1 MSNPRMYA
9 ELARWWPLLSPVE
22 EYLADAALIGG
33 LLSAGGR
40 EVSDLLE
47 LGSGG
52 GHVAVHLS
60 SGRELTLVDLSEDM
74 LAVSRRLNPA
84 CEHIVGDMRTVRLGC
99 TFDAVLVHDAI
110 DYMLTEDDLTAVFST
125 AAAHLSAGGI
135 FVLLPDHVRE
145 TFAPGTGHGGTDTDD
160 GSGIRY
166 LEWTH
171 DPDPTDDEVVTE
183 YGYLVREADGSMSWS
198 AETHRFGLFAR
209 QRWMDLLGEAGFEAT
224 SLLEQTG
231 NEKLG
236 NEQLEDEQLEGER
249 LDDDPRGR
257 MIFVATLR

>member
-22 EYLADAALIGG
+22 EYVADAALIGG
-33 LLSAGGR
+33 LLTAGGR
-40 EVSDLLE
+40 EVSTLLE

-60 SGRELTLVDLSEDM
+60 SGRELTLVDLSEGM
-74 LAVSRRLNPA
+74 LMVSRRLNPD
-84 CEHIVGDMRTVRLGC
+84 CEHIVGDMRTVRLGL

-110 DYMLTEDDLTAVFST
+110 DYMLTEDDLAAVFST
-125 AAAHLSAGGI
+125 AAAHLRSGGI
-135 FVLLPDHVRE
+135 LVLMPDHVRE
-145 TFAPGTGHGGTDTDD
+145 TFAPGTGHGGTDTAD

-198 AETHRFGLFAR
+198 AETHRFGLFAQ
-209 QRWMDLLGEAGFEAT
+209 QRWMDLLGEAGFQAT
-224 SLLEQTG
+224 NLLEQTG
-231 NEKLG
+231 DRRHET
-236 NEQLEDEQLEGER
+236 ER
-249 LDDDPRGR
+249 LDEEPRDDERLNDERRGR